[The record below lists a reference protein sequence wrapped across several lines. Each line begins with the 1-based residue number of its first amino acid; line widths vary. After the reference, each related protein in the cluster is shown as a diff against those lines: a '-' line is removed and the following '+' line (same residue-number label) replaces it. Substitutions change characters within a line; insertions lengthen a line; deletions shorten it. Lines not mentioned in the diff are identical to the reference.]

1 MSKYRN
7 NRQPCKYFQMFFAFF
22 VGLFIGQILDFT
34 NQCEQQK
41 IEIDDDNYFLI
52 ALVLTAPANLERRNV
67 IRETWASLR
76 PKQFNTSEYQR
87 NIIFI
92 PKFQENSFLEQET
105 VEQQK
110 LSLENYDKWLPKYS
124 KQPNIKIPNI
134 KLKVLF
140 SVGVEDLDTSLRDD
154 LIAEKKV
161 YNDLLILEDL
171 KDSYNNLT
179 LKLIKSM
186 NALNRTIPNFK
197 YAMKVDDDSYVKLD
211 LLTFDL
217 IQYDENLKLKKQND
231 LSLYWGY
238 FNGRANIKKSGQW
251 QEPNYNL
258 CERYLP
264 YALGG
269 GYVLSKNL
277 VKFVAEYGNQLSMFK
292 SEDISMGTWLSPFRK
307 IHRRHDVRFDTAY
320 MPRKCKN
327 YHFVLHKRT
336 VEDMREIH
344 KGNACFSEK
353 KYDENRKPIEYF
365 YDWSQTPMKCCD
377 IRT

>member
-7 NRQPCKYFQMFFAFF
+7 NRNNIKYIQMIFAFF
-22 VGLFIGQILDFT
+22 VGIFIGQILDFST
-34 NQCEQQK
+34 GCDSQK
-41 IEIDDDNYFLI
+41 LEIDEDNYFLV
-52 ALVLTAPANLERRNV
+52 ALVLTSPSNLERRNV

-76 PKQFNTSEYQR
+76 PKEFNSSEYQK
-87 NIIFI
+87 NIIFT
-92 PKFQENSFLEQET
+92 PKFQENSFLEYESLKH
-105 VEQQK
+105 QK
-110 LSLENYDKWLPKYS
+110 QRLENYIKWLPQYTKL
-124 KQPNIKIPNI
+124 PNIKVPNI
-134 KLKVLF
+134 KLKVIF
-140 SVGVEDLDTSLRDD
+140 SVGTEGLDASLRED

-197 YAMKVDDDSYVKLD
+197 YVMKVDDDSYVKLD

-217 IQYDENLKLKKQND
+217 IHYDEKLKPRKD
-231 LSLYWGY
+231 LSLYWGF

-269 GYVLSKNL
+269 GYVLSKDLVTFIAQYGDQLNL
-277 VKFVAEYGNQLSMFK
+277 FK

-327 YHFVLHKRT
+327 YHLVLHKRT

-344 KGNACFSEK
+344 KGNLCFSEV
-353 KYDENRKPIEYF
+353 KYDENRRPIEYF
-365 YDWSQTPMKCCD
+365 YDWSQSPLNCCD